1 VKNAR
6 KGALLLLERKYGRS
20 PDSFVNDTDTHRG
33 HCRPRGIHAK
43 GISRTRTFVCTI
55 RNRRWMCA
63 CILAE
68 DTFAHS
74 VPALAIAIEVLEANG
89 VKVMDAD
96 KDEYG
101 VTLELCRC

>member
-1 VKNAR
+1 
-6 KGALLLLERKYGRS
+6 
-20 PDSFVNDTDTHRG
+20 
-33 HCRPRGIHAK
+33 
-43 GISRTRTFVCTI
+43 
-55 RNRRWMCA
+55 MCA